1 LSCANPTTYKM
12 KFLLPITIFIIAL
25 TLFNM
30 NELTNF
36 DIQFKKLLISQT
48 NIPLKFANYNIRNSI
63 KM

>member
-1 LSCANPTTYKM
+1 
-12 KFLLPITIFIIAL
+12 
-25 TLFNM
+25 M